1 MAKSKVLSQNMTML
15 AIFLL
20 GFVMWNLNA
29 PTGLN
34 DNAWHLLIIFLC
46 TIIGVVLHP
55 LPIGAVTSTGV
66 LILILTNTLT
76 LKETLSGFGDGSVW
90 LIVFAFFISGGFIN
104 TGLGA
109 RIAYNLIYKFGRNTL
124 GLAYSLVFTDFILSP
139 SIPSVTARSG
149 GIVFP
154 IASALSNVFSDS
166 ETHKSRTHRNGGF
179 FMAVCMQSSVI
190 TSGMFLTAMVANPV
204 VVKLALAA
212 NVDISWAD
220 WAIAAFVPGI
230 LCLIFMPLVMYYYL
244 YPPAIKTS
252 DAAPKMAAKKLEEMG
267 PITKQ
272 EIAMCLIFFMLIFL
286 WIAGKKLFGVSAVT
300 TALVGFIM
308 LLLTRLIKFDEA
320 MDNKTA
326 WSTFIWF
333 AHLTMMSSFLAKFGV
348 MTWVEANLKVLL
360 VGLSPLIL
368 IIALSLIYFYTHYF
382 FASATA
388 HVTVFFPAFLILFI
402 QAGIPGKAAALMLG
416 FLSIFSSGLT
426 HFGIA
431 SAPIFFGPGYIKTHT
446 WFKIGLITSFLYLV
460 IWITSGS
467 VWWKVIG
474 LI

>member
-1 MAKSKVLSQNMTML
+1 MAKDRILSHNIKML

-20 GFVMWNLNA
+20 GFFMWNLNI
-29 PTGLN
+29 PEGLT

-46 TIIGVVLHP
+46 TIIGIVLNP
-55 LPIGAVTSTGV
+55 LPIGAITSTGV
-66 LILILTNTLT
+66 LVLILTQTLT
-76 LKETLSGFGDGSVW
+76 LKETLSGFGDNSVW

-104 TGLGA
+104 TGLGS
-109 RIAYNLIYKFGRNTL
+109 RIAYNLIYKFGRNTI

-166 ETHKSRTHRNGGF
+166 ETHKTRTHRNGGF

-204 VVKLALAA
+204 VVQLASAA
-212 NVDISWAD
+212 NIDISWGD
-220 WAIAAFVPGI
+220 WALAAFVPGM
-230 LCLIFMPLVMYYYL
+230 LCLILMPLVMYYYL

-252 DAAPKMAAKKLEEMG
+252 EAAPEMAKKQLEEMG
-267 PITKQ
+267 PISRQ
-272 EIAMCLIFFMLIFL
+272 EILMIAIFFMLIFL
-286 WIAGKKLFGVSAVT
+286 WIAGQNLFGISAVT
-300 TALVGFIM
+300 TALIGFVS

-320 MDNKTA
+320 VGNKAA
-326 WSTFIWF
+326 WGTFIWF
-333 AHLTMMSSFLAKFGV
+333 AHLSMMSSFLAKFGV
-348 MTWVEANLKVLL
+348 MTWAEGNLKILL
-360 VGLSPLIL
+360 IGLSPFALI
-368 IIALSLIYFYTHYF
+368 AVLSFIYFYTHYF

-388 HVTVFFPAFLILFI
+388 HVAVFMPAFLMLFI
-402 QAGIPGKAAALMLG
+402 QAGIPGKPAALMLG

-431 SAPIFFGPGYIKTHT
+431 SAPIFFGQVISKH
-446 WFKIGLITSFLYLV
+446 IHGLELAYLPLLC
-460 IWITSGS
+460 I
-467 VWWKVIG
+467 
-474 LI
+474 